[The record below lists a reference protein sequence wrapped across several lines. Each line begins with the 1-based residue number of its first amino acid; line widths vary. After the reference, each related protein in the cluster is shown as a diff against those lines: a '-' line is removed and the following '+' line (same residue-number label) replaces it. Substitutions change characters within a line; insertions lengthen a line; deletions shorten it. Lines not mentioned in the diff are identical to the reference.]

1 MGAGTF
7 LSLKGSKVWQTTYAA
22 LTLILLLDAVLA
34 PKTRWSRPLRPI
46 VLVLSAMANHRP

>member
-22 LTLILLLDAVLA
+22 LTLMLLLDALLA
-34 PKTRWSRPLRPI
+34 PLTRWSRPLRPI
-46 VLVLSAMANHRP
+46 ILVLRTAAPQL